1 MVDNGSPSCRRG
13 KSGEARAA
21 GEGNRGREK
30 NPEMEMKGEEGK
42 VVGLLC
48 RWRNRRWDCR
58 FHKTGEAGVGNAGF
72 KFSQINETV
81 NENAGFGILKKR
93 RNRRWERRFQMF

>member
-30 NPEMEMKGEEGK
+30 NQEMEMKGEEGK
-42 VVGLLC
+42 VVG
-48 RWRNRRWDCR
+48 
-58 FHKTGEAGVGNAGF
+58 FM
-72 KFSQINETV
+72 
-81 NENAGFGILKKR
+81 
-93 RNRRWERRFQMF
+93 QMEKPALGLPVS

>member
-30 NPEMEMKGEEGK
+30 NPEREMKGEEGK
-42 VVGLLC
+42 GVGLLEMEKPA
-48 RWRNRRWDCR
+48 
-58 FHKTGEAGVGNAGF
+58 FGVPVSE
-72 KFSQINETV
+72 K
-81 NENAGFGILKKR
+81 
-93 RNRRWERRFQMF
+93 

>member
-30 NPEMEMKGEEGK
+30 NPEREMKGEEGK
-42 VVGLLC
+42 GVGLLEME
-48 RWRNRRWDCR
+48 
-58 FHKTGEAGVGNAGF
+58 KPALGVPVSE
-72 KFSQINETV
+72 K
-81 NENAGFGILKKR
+81 
-93 RNRRWERRFQMF
+93 

>member
-30 NPEMEMKGEEGK
+30 NPEREIRNAGKGEEGK
-42 VVGLLC
+42 GVGLLEMEKPA
-48 RWRNRRWDCR
+48 
-58 FHKTGEAGVGNAGF
+58 FGVPV
-72 KFSQINETV
+72 S
-81 NENAGFGILKKR
+81 
-93 RNRRWERRFQMF
+93 

>member
-42 VVGLLC
+42 VVGLL
-48 RWRNRRWDCR
+48 
-58 FHKTGEAGVGNAGF
+58 KMEKPALGLPV
-72 KFSQINETV
+72 S
-81 NENAGFGILKKR
+81 
-93 RNRRWERRFQMF
+93 

>member
-1 MVDNGSPSCRRG
+1 MH
-13 KSGEARAA
+13 K
-21 GEGNRGREK
+21 
-30 NPEMEMKGEEGK
+30 
-42 VVGLLC
+42 LC

-81 NENAGFGILKKR
+81 NENAGFGIFKKKEKPALGTPVSNVLKF
-93 RNRRWERRFQMF
+93 NALLW